1 MENQGGNKKIYWVI
15 IGILL
20 LLNGVAIT
28 LLVKENKAKT
38 DITAQKDN
46 LDAEYKKLNEQFEA
60 QKQALE
66 AEKGKSSELD
76 SLLNAKTAELEAKQ
90 QELKK
95 AYASNKFNASKN
107 NEYKAQLATSQ
118 SEIDALKKRIEE
130 LTAQNQELSAKNIQ
144 IGLDLE
150 KEKQTTAQQ
159 GETIKTQ
166 AQQIELGSLLQ
177 PQGLKIEGIKRK
189 GNGKEVVVNRIKAA
203 AELRVTFQTGENKIL
218 KPGPLKLYVRIINP
232 RGETISVAD
241 QGSGTLTTNTGET
254 IQYTKPVDT
263 EWDGNSKNVTVFWSQ
278 NIKDAGT
285 YTVEVYQGSYLIGK
299 NSVELN

>member
-15 IGILL
+15 IGVLL

-38 DITAQKDN
+38 DVTAQKDN
-46 LDAEYKKLNEQFEA
+46 LDAEYKKLNESFEA

-66 AEKGKSSELD
+66 AEKGKSAELD
-76 SLLNAKTAELEAKQ
+76 SLLSAKTAELEAKQ
-90 QELKK
+90 QELKRS
-95 AYASNKFNASKN
+95 YASNKFTASKN

-118 SEIDALKKRIEE
+118 SEIDALKKRIAE
-130 LTAQNQELSAKNIQ
+130 LTSQNQELSAKNIQ

-189 GNGKEVVVNRIKAA
+189 GNGKEVAVTRIKAA

-241 QGSGTLTTNTGET
+241 QGSGTLTTSNGET
-254 IQYTKPVDT
+254 VQYTKPVDA
-263 EWDGNSKNVTVFWSQ
+263 EWDGNSKNVSVYWSQ

-285 YTVEVYQGSYLIGK
+285 YKVEVYQGSYLIGSS
-299 NSVELN
+299 SVELN